1 MLLALSIRDFVIVD
15 TLELEFGAGF
25 TVLTGETG
33 AGKSILIDALSF
45 VLGERAD
52 PDVVRE
58 GCLRAEVGAEFRIST
73 SVQAWL
79 SQLGFEA
86 STPAAIEGTDSTST
100 VLVRRTFEKSGR
112 SRAFVNGSA
121 ATQGQLRELGE
132 LLLDVHGQH
141 EHQSLLRAPAQLQL
155 LDAHGQLKEQARE
168 VADAFGAW
176 RLAIEAR
183 ARAQSAREQS
193 AAQREHLQQIVD
205 ELGRLAPEHGEWE
218 RIEAEQKRL
227 AHGAALME
235 GARTALQVIADGEEA
250 AQPRLARA
258 AARLA
263 SLCSYDQ
270 HLEPVVTALSNANI
284 ELEEACR
291 ELNLYVANGEPDE
304 GRMAFVEERVA
315 ALHAAGRKWRSA
327 PAQLADLYETSRSQL
342 QSLADSQEL
351 EELRAAESNAATH
364 YQNLAKRLST
374 ARRQAAQSMGSEVSR
389 ALQDLAMAGGHFAVR
404 LLSTDAGAT
413 GLEKAEFLVSGHE
426 GASARPLA
434 KVASGGEL
442 SRIGLAISVI
452 AASANLVPTLIFD
465 EVDAGIG
472 GQVAATVGRLL
483 RELGRSRQ
491 VFCVTHL
498 PQVACF
504 GEHHFAVRKSSL
516 PDGRP
521 VSRAE
526 ELSAEQRVQEIAR
539 MLGGAQVTALTQQH
553 AREMLSGR

>member
-1 MLLALSIRDFVIVD
+1 MLLALSIRDFVIVEA
-15 TLELEFGAGF
+15 LELEFGAGF

-33 AGKSILIDALSF
+33 AGKSILIDAVSF

-52 PDVVRE
+52 PDTVRE
-58 GCLRAEVGAEFRIST
+58 GCLRAEVGAEFRIGA

-79 SQLGFEA
+79 SQSGFESSA
-86 STPAAIEGTDSTST
+86 TEGAEGTST
-100 VLVRRTFEKSGR
+100 VLVRRTLDKSGR
-112 SRAFVNGSA
+112 SRSFVNGSA
-121 ATQGQLRELGE
+121 ATQAQLRELGE

-141 EHQSLLRAPAQLQL
+141 EHQSLLRVPAQLQL
-155 LDAHGQLKEQARE
+155 LDAQGQLKEQARQ
-168 VADAFGAW
+168 VADAFRAW

-183 ARAQSAREQS
+183 TRAQSAREQS
-193 AAQREHLQQIVD
+193 AAQREHLQQLVD
-205 ELGRLAPEHGEWE
+205 ELGRLAPENGEWE

-227 AHGAALME
+227 SHGAALLD
-235 GARTALQVIADGEEA
+235 GARTALQVIAEGEEA

-270 HLEPVVTALSNANI
+270 RLTPVVTALSNANI

-304 GRMAFVEERVA
+304 GRTAFVEERVA
-315 ALHAAGRKWRSA
+315 ALHAAARKWRCA
-327 PAQLADLYETSRSQL
+327 PAQLRDLYETSRSRL

-351 EELRAAESNAATH
+351 EQLRVAESEAAAQ
-364 YQNLAKRLST
+364 YQDLAKALS
-374 ARRQAAQSMGSEVSR
+374 AGRRQAAQNMGSEVSR
-389 ALQDLAMAGGHFAVR
+389 AMQDLAMTGGRFAVR
-404 LLSTDAGAT
+404 LLPIDASST
-413 GLEKAEFLVSGHE
+413 GLERAEFLVSGHE

-504 GEHHFAVRKSSL
+504 GDHHFAVRKSSL
-516 PDGRP
+516 SDGRP
-521 VSRAE
+521 VSSAM
-526 ELSAEQRVQEIAR
+526 ELAGEQRVQEIAR
-539 MLGGAQVTALTQQH
+539 MLGGTQVTALTQQH